1 MTTGSAPRTSAPDAP
16 RRGGRARISFR
27 LERQAAGLVAGV
39 DEAGRGPLAGPVVA
53 AAVAVPGK
61 RVPRALRGL
70 VDDSKRLSAQRRGAA
85 FAALRAAAE
94 RGDILFGVGAC
105 AAREIDAHGVLKATF
120 LAMRRAVARLSAR
133 PVLALVDGDLA
144 PPGLECPVR
153 TVIGGDARAFSIAAA
168 SIIAKEIR
176 DLAMRN
182 LALRHPGYGWE
193 RNMGY
198 GTASHLQAIA
208 ALGAT
213 RHHRLSFAPLSQ
225 GSLDL

>member
-1 MTTGSAPRTSAPDAP
+1 MV
-16 RRGGRARISFR
+16 SFR
-27 LERQAAGLVAGV
+27 LERQIAGLVAGI

-53 AAVAVPGK
+53 AALVVPGK
-61 RVPRALRGL
+61 RVPRQLRGL
-70 VDDSKRLSAQRRGAA
+70 VDDSKRLSASRRAAA
-85 FAALRAAAE
+85 FAALRAAAA
-94 RGDILFGVGAC
+94 RGQVFFAIGAC
-105 AAREIDAHGVLKATF
+105 SAREIDARGILNATF
-120 LAMRRAVARLSAR
+120 VAMRRAAARLSTR

-144 PPGLECPVR
+144 PPGLDCPVR

-176 DLAMRN
+176 DRAMSN

-198 GTASHLQAIA
+198 GTAAHLQAIA

-213 RHHRLSFAPLSQ
+213 SHHRLSFAPLSQ